1 MSNGKTEN
9 HKLVDDLLFNG
20 ILSYPQRTVAG
31 MYKQE
36 QELAK
41 ADEAGLIITAADL
54 AEEKINVACIHCAY
68 VEDNICDECEANE

>member
-1 MSNGKTEN
+1 MFADSRT
-9 HKLVDDLLFNG
+9 
-20 ILSYPQRTVAG
+20 YPAMTVAG

-54 AEEKINVACIHCAY
+54 KPINCYECGKVI
-68 VEDNICDECEANE
+68 DNMLMATSLDDLNWAHDNCLFMRDE